1 MRSRVELLFGGPDSL
16 TWSFE
21 TGAKR
26 DTAEF
31 LIALLMIVAAIALL
45 VVAFSPRSD
54 VLGLQ
59 GMLGV

>member
-1 MRSRVELLFGGPDSL
+1 M

-21 TGAKR
+21 SGEKR

-31 LIALLMIVAAIALL
+31 LIAIAFIVAAVALL

-54 VLGLQ
+54 MLGLQ